1 VYVRRSPPNEAEVEV
16 ASSVLPPHST
26 TASLEDVTMRAVT
39 RRLVPFL
46 FLLYVV
52 CFLDR
57 VNVGFAA
64 LQMNRDLGLSAAAY
78 GLGAGILFLGYA
90 LFEIPSNVI
99 LARMGARRWIARIA
113 VTWGLLSSAMM
124 FVEGPRSFYVLRFLL
139 GVAEAGFFPGI
150 IFYLGTWFPA
160 ARRAWAISWFMTAIP
175 MSAVIGGPVSGA
187 LLSLNGRLG
196 LAGWQW
202 LFLLEGLPSV
212 LLGVVAYFYLTDRPA
227 DASWLDPAQRAWLT
241 RTLGAEQAR
250 NADRHRIGLREA
262 LAHGVVWQLG
272 LVYALGGMGTYGLA
286 LWLPQIVKG
295 LTDASDFGVG
305 VITGAASVL
314 GVVAMVLVARHSDRT
329 GERCAHVAACGLVAA
344 LGFLV
349 SAYIDE
355 PLLALVALGLAAA
368 GTNGRFGPF
377 WALPPVFLRDEAA
390 AGGIALINS
399 LGALAGFAAPYA
411 IGIVRDR
418 TGSFRGGLI
427 LLALTMAG
435 SSVLALRLRRSSL
448 LTPALQSA

>member
-1 VYVRRSPPNEAEVEV
+1 
-16 ASSVLPPHST
+16 VLPPHSL
-26 TASLEDVTMRAVT
+26 TATLEDSTTRAVT

-46 FLLYVV
+46 FLLYIV

-99 LARMGARRWIARIA
+99 LARIGARRWIARIA
-113 VTWGLLSSAMM
+113 ITWGLLSSAMM
-124 FVEGPRSFYVLRFLL
+124 FVTGPKSFYALRFLL

-160 ARRAWAISWFMTAIP
+160 AKRAWAISWFMTAIP

-187 LLSLNGRLG
+187 LLSLNGQLG

-202 LFLLEGLPSV
+202 LFLLEGIPSV
-212 LLGVVAYFYLTDRPA
+212 VLGLISYTYLTDRVA
-227 DASWLDPAQRAWLT
+227 DALWLAPEQVEWLSD
-241 RTLGAEQAR
+241 RLASEQAV
-250 NADRHRIGLREA
+250 NADRHAIGLRLA
-262 LAHGVVWQLG
+262 LSHPIVWQLG

-295 LTDASDFGVG
+295 LTYANDFGVG
-305 VITGAASVL
+305 VITGAASAL
-314 GVVAMVLVARHSDRT
+314 GVVAMVLVAWHSDKT
-329 GERCAHVAACGLVAA
+329 GERCVHVAACGFAAA
-344 LGFLV
+344 LGFLA
-349 SAYIDE
+349 SAYLDS
-355 PLLALVALGLAAA
+355 PWYALIAIGLASA
-368 GTNGRFGPF
+368 GVNGRFGPF
-377 WALPPVFLRDEAA
+377 WALPPIFLRSEAA

-411 IGIVRDR
+411 IGVVRDA

-427 LLALTMAG
+427 LLAAAMAG
-435 SSVLALRLRRSSL
+435 SAVLALQIRRSPL
-448 LTPALQSA
+448 LTPAPEPL

>member
-1 VYVRRSPPNEAEVEV
+1 M
-16 ASSVLPPHST
+16 LPPHSLT
-26 TASLEDVTMRAVT
+26 TSLEHSTTRAVT

-78 GLGAGILFLGYA
+78 GLGAGILFIGYA

-113 VTWGLLSSAMM
+113 ITWGLLSSAMM
-124 FVEGPRSFYVLRFLL
+124 FVTGPKSFYALRFLL

-212 LLGVVAYFYLTDRPA
+212 ILGVVAFFYLTDRPA
-227 DASWLDPAQRAWLT
+227 DARWLT
-241 RTLGAEQAR
+241 LEQCEWLSDTLRSEQER
-250 NADRHRIGLREA
+250 NADRHAFGLRRA
-262 LAHGVVWQLG
+262 LSLGIVWQLG
-272 LVYALGGMGTYGLA
+272 LVYALGGIGTYGLA

-295 LTDASDFGVG
+295 LSDVSDFQVG
-305 VITGAASVL
+305 VITAAPSIV

-329 GERCAHVAACGLVAA
+329 GERSVHVAACGLAA
-344 LGFLV
+344 AVGFLA
-349 SAYIDE
+349 SAYLDT
-355 PLLALVALGLAAA
+355 PLYALIALGLAAA
-368 GTNGRFGPF
+368 GVNARFGPF
-377 WALPPVFLRDEAA
+377 WAMPPVFLSNEAA

-399 LGALAGFAAPYA
+399 LGAISGFVAPYA
-411 IGIVRDR
+411 VGIVRDM

-427 LLALTMAG
+427 FLALAMAA

-448 LTPALQSA
+448 LAPALQSA